1 MRIEMHTSV
10 ALALFMMVLV
20 GCAEDARRG
29 PGITMPSSLDERQ
42 PAGSPLIPGAIPPA
56 HATDTPPSEPPGS
69 GLTKP
74 N

>member
-1 MRIEMHTSV
+1 MRTGMLTSV
-10 ALALFMMVLV
+10 ALAALMVLT

-29 PGITMPSSLDERQ
+29 PAIATPPSLEDRQ
-42 PAGSPLIPGAIPPA
+42 PAGSPLVPGTIPPA
-56 HATDTPPSEPPGS
+56 HATDTLPSEPPGS